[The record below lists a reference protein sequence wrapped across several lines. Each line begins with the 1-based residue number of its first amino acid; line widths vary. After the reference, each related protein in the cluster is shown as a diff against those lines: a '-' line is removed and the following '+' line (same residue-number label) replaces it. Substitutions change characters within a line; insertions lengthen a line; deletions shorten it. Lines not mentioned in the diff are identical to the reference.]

1 MVDYREILRLNSLE
15 YTQRQ
20 IAASVHSSRNTIS
33 EVIKLAA
40 ENNLCWPLD
49 DQLTNEKVYALL
61 YPNKLEAVNPRKEP
75 DYSYIHKE
83 LAKPGVNLTLLWTE
97 YCSDCYASKLTPYMY
112 TQFCDK
118 YRKWARLTKA
128 TMRIT
133 HKPGDAMQVDWAG
146 TTIPYYDRIT
156 GEAADSY
163 LFAAV
168 LPCSCYAYV
177 EACDDMKTTNWLL
190 CHVHAYQ
197 YFGGVTRLLIP
208 DNLKTGVSKN
218 TRYETIL
225 NKSYAEMAEYYETA
239 IVPARVRAPQ
249 DKSLAEG
256 TVKFATTWIIAA
268 LRNRKFFSLEEVKST
283 VKEKL
288 DELNKTSFK
297 KREGCRYSAY
307 KEEEQSFM
315 KPLPLTPFEPAVWST
330 AKVPLDYLITDGKNK
345 YSVPFDLIGEQ
356 VDIRLTK
363 ATVEVFFHGSRVASH
378 PRSATNRRDPVIQP
392 EHMPTEHRKYLSYN
406 ADDFTVWARSIGNST
421 VKVVEAFLS
430 SGSEPEQG
438 YKACASLT
446 KLGDRYGHNRL
457 ENACSKV
464 WELTGTPSIR
474 IISSMLKNGQDKVR
488 ATRPDDTAVPKGH
501 GITRGAA
508 YFAKEGDCS

>member
-1 MVDYREILRLNSLE
+1 
-15 YTQRQ
+15 
-20 IAASVHSSRNTIS
+20 
-33 EVIKLAA
+33 
-40 ENNLCWPLD
+40 
-49 DQLTNEKVYALL
+49 
-61 YPNKLEAVNPRKEP
+61 
-75 DYSYIHKE
+75 
-83 LAKPGVNLTLLWTE
+83 
-97 YCSDCYASKLTPYMY
+97 
-112 TQFCDK
+112 
-118 YRKWARLTKA
+118 
-128 TMRIT
+128 
-133 HKPGDAMQVDWAG
+133 MQVDWAG
-146 TTIPYYDRIT
+146 TTIPYYDRVT

-218 TRYETIL
+218 TRCETIL

-268 LRNRKFFSLEEVKST
+268 LRNRKFFSLEEIKSA

-288 DELNKTSFK
+288 DELNKTPFK

-378 PRSATNRRDPVIQP
+378 PRAATNRRDPVIQP

-406 ADDFTVWARSIGNST
+406 ADDFTVWAMSIGNST
-421 VKVVEAFLS
+421 AKVVEAFLS

-474 IISSMLKNGQDKVR
+474 IISSMLKNGQDKIS
-488 ATRPDDTAVPKGH
+488 TTSPDDTAVPKGH

-508 YFAKEGDCS
+508 YFAKGGDRS

>member
-1 MVDYREILRLNSLE
+1 MPLFLVKGNQTNQRWFPCPECWFPLRRNHGFLTQE
-15 YTQRQ
+15 Y
-20 IAASVHSSRNTIS
+20 S
-33 EVIKLAA
+33 
-40 ENNLCWPLD
+40 
-49 DQLTNEKVYALL
+49 
-61 YPNKLEAVNPRKEP
+61 
-75 DYSYIHKE
+75 
-83 LAKPGVNLTLLWTE
+83 
-97 YCSDCYASKLTPYMY
+97 
-112 TQFCDK
+112 
-118 YRKWARLTKA
+118 
-128 TMRIT
+128 
-133 HKPGDAMQVDWAG
+133 
-146 TTIPYYDRIT
+146 
-156 GEAADSY
+156 
-163 LFAAV
+163 
-168 LPCSCYAYV
+168 
-177 EACDDMKTTNWLL
+177 
-190 CHVHAYQ
+190 HAYQ

-268 LRNRKFFSLEEVKST
+268 LRNRKFFSLEEVKSA

-392 EHMPTEHRKYLSYN
+392 EHMPTPYLSPIPHLLYTQACN
-406 ADDFTVWARSIGNST
+406 SKNNLQSHHSPCKWLKKSRNNHLFFLILGNNIL
-421 VKVVEAFLS
+421 FLFLLS
-430 SGSEPEQG
+430 NILLYS
-438 YKACASLT
+438 
-446 KLGDRYGHNRL
+446 N
-457 ENACSKV
+457 
-464 WELTGTPSIR
+464 
-474 IISSMLKNGQDKVR
+474 
-488 ATRPDDTAVPKGH
+488 
-501 GITRGAA
+501 
-508 YFAKEGDCS
+508 